1 MRILMKGNDAVSEA
15 AIRAG
20 CRFFSGYPI
29 TPQSEIVEYM
39 SWRLDEV
46 GGSFVQSESELSGIS
61 MVYGAAACG
70 VRVLASSSGPGFDLI
85 QEGIGYIAS
94 AELPALIVDVS
105 RYGSGLGEIVP
116 GQSDYWQVV
125 KNGAHGDYHCLVFA
139 PSSLQEAVDLVPL
152 AYEKAEQYRNP
163 AILLYDGALG
173 QMMEPIELPELSE
186 HDPDQFSWS
195 IKGKSGEKQISHTS
209 RCYYDFQDPEKYANH
224 IRAKYKEIEENEQK
238 WESYMTEDAELIL
251 CAYGIMSRTC
261 KEAINMARQQ
271 GLKIGMIRPISLY
284 PFPFKA
290 FEKLPAGLKG
300 FASVEMSAL
309 GQMVEDIRLAANGRI
324 PVYNYPTGKSIPD
337 NEKFISYMKSIL
349 EGKEA
354 SV

>member
-1 MRILMKGNDAVSEA
+1 LRTLMKGNDAVSEA

-70 VRVLASSSGPGFDLI
+70 LRVMSSSSGPGFDLL
-85 QEGIGYIAS
+85 QEGIGYIVS

-105 RYGSGLGEIVP
+105 RYGNGLGMISP

-139 PSSLQEAVDLVPL
+139 PASIQEAVDLVGL
-152 AYEKAEQYRNP
+152 AYDKAEQYRNP
-163 AILLYDGALG
+163 AIMLYDGALG
-173 QMMEPIELPELSE
+173 QMMEPIVLPEMKE
-186 HDPDQFSWS
+186 HDPDQFSWAF
-195 IKGKSGEKQISHTS
+195 KGKSEGAQKQHTS
-209 RCYYDFQDPEKYANH
+209 RCYYAFDTPEAYDKNLRDKYSQ
-224 IRAKYKEIEENEQK
+224 IEKNEQL
-238 WESYMTEDAELIL
+238 WESYMTEDAELIF

-261 KEAINMARQQ
+261 KEAINEARKE
-271 GLKIGMIRPISLY
+271 GIKVGMIRPITLY
-284 PFPFKA
+284 PYPVNAFK
-290 FEKLPAGLKG
+290 ELPSGLKG
-300 FASVEMSAL
+300 FISVEMSAL
-309 GQMVEDIRLAANGRI
+309 GQMVEDVRLAVNGRA
-324 PVYNYPTGKSIPD
+324 PVYNYATGMSIPD
-337 NEKFISYMKSIL
+337 TQAFISYMKNVL